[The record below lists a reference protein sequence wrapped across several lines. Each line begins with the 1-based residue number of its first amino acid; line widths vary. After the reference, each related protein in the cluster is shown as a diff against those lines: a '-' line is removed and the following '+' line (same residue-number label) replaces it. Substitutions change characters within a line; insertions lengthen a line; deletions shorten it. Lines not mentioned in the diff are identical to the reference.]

1 MDYRHRMPFGADI
14 QDDGS
19 VRFQLWAPAANRVSL
34 VPAAGGRHLPME
46 RLEAGWFALC
56 TAAAGPGFRYR
67 FLIDGRLEV
76 ADPAS
81 RFQPEG
87 VEGPSE
93 VVDPRSYRW
102 RSAAW
107 CGRSWE
113 EAVIYELHVGSF
125 DPGGDF
131 DGVRRRLDHLS
142 RLGVTAIQLMPVAEV
157 PGRWN
162 WGYDGVL
169 PFAPRHGYGGPA
181 GLKRLVDEAHQRGL
195 MVLLDVVY
203 NHFGPQGN
211 DLPKYAPAFLSSRH
225 RTPWG
230 AAINF
235 DGEGAG
241 PVRRF
246 FVENALYWLEE
257 YRFDGLRLDAV
268 HAIIDDSRPHILI
281 ELAEAVRRGPGRARR
296 VHLVLENDGNES
308 RYLRRNEDGRARHY
322 AAQWNDDIHH
332 ALHVLI
338 TGESAGYYSDYAE
351 DPIGHL
357 LRCLQQGF
365 AWQGETSP
373 FRGGRR
379 RGEPTMGLPPSAFV
393 GFLQNHDQIGNRPAG
408 ERITLLAPDEA
419 VRAAT
424 AVLLLAPSPPLLFMG
439 QEWGSEQPF
448 PYFCDFDEPLA
459 NDVRKGRRREFPDMP
474 AEQLPDPTDP
484 RTFASAVLDWRRMLT
499 TAAQQWLDLHTR
511 LLRLRR
517 ELIVPRLHAM
527 HPVPGSFQ
535 RLGGQAIAAAWEG
548 EGVGV
553 SMLANLGPNARG
565 GVELPPGGCIYAT
578 PRFPAQGSSV
588 TLPPWSVAW
597 YRWQ

>member
-1 MDYRHRMPFGADI
+1 MEYRHSMPFGAEV

-19 VRFQLWAPAANRVSL
+19 VRFQLWAPAAKRVSL
-34 VPAAGGRHLPME
+34 LPAAGRRDLPME
-46 RLEAGWFALC
+46 RLEEGWFALR

-87 VEGPSE
+87 VEGPSQ

-113 EAVIYELHVGSF
+113 EAVIYELHVGSYG
-125 DPGGDF
+125 PGGNF
-131 DGVRRRLDHLS
+131 DAVRRRLDHLS
-142 RLGVTAIQLMPVAEV
+142 QLGVTALQLMPVAEV

-169 PFAPRHGYGGPA
+169 PFAPHHGYGGPA
-181 GLKRLVDEAHQRGL
+181 GLKRLVDEAHQRRL

-211 DLPKYAPAFLSSRH
+211 HLPKYAPDFLSGRH
-225 RTPWG
+225 QTPWG

-235 DGEGAG
+235 DDEGAG

-257 YRFDGLRLDAV
+257 YRLDGLRLDAV
-268 HAIIDDSRPHILI
+268 HAIIDESSPHILI
-281 ELAEAVRRGPGRARR
+281 ALAEAVQRSAGRIRH

-308 RYLRRNEDGRARHY
+308 RYLQRNEDGSARHY
-322 AAQWNDDIHH
+322 AAQWNDDLHH

-338 TGESAGYYSDYAE
+338 TGESAGYYRDYAE
-351 DPIGHL
+351 DPVGHL
-357 LRCLQQGF
+357 LRCLEQGF
-365 AWQGETSP
+365 AWQGEISP
-373 FRGGRR
+373 YRNGRR
-379 RGEPTMGLPPSAFV
+379 RGESTAGLPLTAFV
-393 GFLQNHDQIGNRPAG
+393 SFLQNHDQIGNRATG
-408 ERITLLAPDEA
+408 ERITCLAPDQA

-459 NDVRKGRRREFPDMP
+459 TAVREGRRREFPDML
-474 AEQLPDPTDP
+474 AEQLPDPTDAG
-484 RTFASAVLDWRRMLT
+484 TFSSAVLDWRRMQ
-499 TAAQQWLDLHTR
+499 AAAGQEWLELHTG
-511 LLRLRR
+511 LLGLRR
-517 ELIVPRLHAM
+517 ELIVPLLHAM
-527 HPVPGSFQ
+527 HPVSGAFR
-535 RLGGQAIAAAWEG
+535 RLGGRSIAAAWES
-548 EGVGV
+548 EGVRF
-553 SMLANLGPNARG
+553 SMLANLGPNASG
-565 GVELPPGGCIYAT
+565 EIELPPGTCIYAT
-578 PRFPAQGSSV
+578 PTLPAGGGPV

-597 YRWQ
+597 YRCQ